1 MKKFTITNIRKIFL
15 LGICFAAGNNLQ
27 AQETEETKVESFMSN
42 FSISGSVDTY
52 FRTNFNGLNKYE
64 YNEDGDIIA
73 GPQAPASSFANDPGF
88 AIGMANVILGY
99 EGEKVGFVADLVFG
113 PRGEDAVFASG
124 APSNIVNQLYA
135 YWNVSDAVTLTL
147 GNFNT
152 FLGYEVISPAANFNY
167 STSYM
172 FSYGPFSHTGIKA
185 DFTID
190 DNWSAMLAIM
200 NPTDWTEFN
209 PYGKYSFGGQ
219 LGYSNTNGSAYLNLL
234 YGEQMPISDEAT
246 FQIDLTTGW
255 DFTDAF
261 YLGLNTTYNTT
272 DGAGFYGAAL
282 YPQFQTSDSFA
293 IGLRAEY
300 FKELEDGG
308 PVYGADAETI
318 DFTLTG
324 NYTVGNLTIKP
335 ELRLDKVSNTP
346 SPVFLDSDLDGTDNL
361 SSFVL
366 AAVYAF

>member
-1 MKKFTITNIRKIFL
+1 MKKITSTNIQKIFF
-15 LGICFAAGNNLQ
+15 LGLFFAIGSQVN
-27 AQETEETKVESFMSN
+27 AQESEQSKIESVVAN
-42 FSISGSVDTY
+42 LNISGSIDTY
-52 FRTNFNGLNKYE
+52 FRTNFNALNKYE
-64 YNEDGDIIA
+64 YNNEGDIIA
-73 GPQAPASSFANDPGF
+73 NPQAPASSFANDPGF
-88 AIGMANVILGY
+88 AIGMANVILSY
-99 EGEKVGFVADLVFG
+99 EGGKVGFVADLVFG
-113 PRGEDAVFASG
+113 PRGEVAVFASA

-135 YWNVSDAVTLTL
+135 YWNVSKAVTLTL

-152 FLGYEVISPAANFNY
+152 FLGYEVISPATNFNY

-185 DFTID
+185 DFSIAHH
-190 DNWSAMLAIM
+190 WSAALAIM

-219 LGYSNTNGSAYLNLL
+219 LGYSTDSGSAYLNIL
-234 YGEQMPISDEAT
+234 YGEQIPLSDKAT

-255 DFTDAF
+255 NLTEAF

-272 DGAGFYGAAL
+272 DGEGFYGAAF
-282 YPQFQTSDSFA
+282 YPQFQTSSTFA
-293 IGLRAEY
+293 IGIRAEY

-308 PVYGADAETI
+308 PVYGADAQSLN
-318 DFTLTG
+318 FTLTG
-324 NYTVGNLTIKP
+324 NYTIGSLTLKP

-346 SPVFLDSDLDGTDNL
+346 EPVFIDKDLQRQDNL

-366 AAVYAF
+366 AAIYAF